1 MATNRRNKRPP
12 TMRLEFPKG
21 GRVQPEGFDAL
32 SVDQQVTVTLTGTV
46 RELSNYPNREWD
58 PGREVCL
65 ELSGCHF
72 APDGSGSLADA
83 IEKGQRRV

>member
-1 MATNRRNKRPP
+1 MIKETVPMATNRRNKRPP

-46 RELSNYPNREWD
+46 RELS
-58 PGREVCL
+58 
-65 ELSGCHF
+65 GCHF